1 MILWFWLICDIWNDF
16 WHCLVYDLYILI
28 VGLFK
33 FNLFGCVNQVM
44 IIVCV
49 NLQWRRWRPSR
60 EVWLIPTR
68 IWAIGIEETH
78 VLPTGQEF
86 FATTHHYLMAIFMFK
101 NCMIQ
106 SFWFLSI
113 PCSISDWME
122 ISSFFWFSCFF
133 LSPICGEIFLSIS
146 QVPSAFLQF
155 TI

>member
-1 MILWFWLICDIWNDF
+1 
-16 WHCLVYDLYILI
+16 
-28 VGLFK
+28 
-33 FNLFGCVNQVM
+33 M

-60 EVWLIPTR
+60 KVWLIPTR

-86 FATTHHYLMAIFMFK
+86 CATTHHYLMAIFMFK

-106 SFWFLSI
+106 SFWFLSV

-122 ISSFFWFSCFF
+122 ISSFFWFSCFL
-133 LSPICGEIFLSIS
+133 LSPICGEILFPSLKFQARFCSLLFKRCGRGPFSLLLWKKSWDMGYPIMNFEDIS
-146 QVPSAFLQF
+146 
-155 TI
+155 